1 MSISRRDFFKVA
13 GGTIAGIAATSTDSS
28 ASADS
33 AELRTKGAKTTTTIC
48 TFCAV
53 GCGMIVQV
61 KNGKVINIEG
71 DPDHPINKGALCSK
85 GDALFQ
91 IPNSDQRLK
100 KVKYRAAGA
109 SEWQEKSWD
118 WALDRIASLMKD
130 SRDRKFRA
138 TEKGKDGRDYLVNRN
153 EGMTIL
159 GGAGLDNE
167 ECYLLSKFARSSGV
181 VYLEHQARL

>member
-1 MSISRRDFFKVA
+1 MAISRRDFFKIA
-13 GGTIAGIAATSTDSS
+13 GGAAVGVAAATAEGKTE
-28 ASADS
+28 ADS
-33 AELRTKGAKTTTTIC
+33 PELRTKGAKTTTTVC

-53 GCGMIVQV
+53 GCGMLVQV
-61 KNGKVINIEG
+61 KDGKVINIEG
-71 DPDHPINKGALCSK
+71 DPDHPINRGTLCSK

-91 IPNSDQRLK
+91 IPNSDLRLK
-100 KVKYRAAGA
+100 TVKYRAAGA
-109 SEWQEKSWD
+109 SSWEEKSWD
-118 WALDRIASLMKD
+118 WALDRIALLMKE
-130 SRDRKFRA
+130 SRDRNFRVN
-138 TEKGKDGRDYLVNRN
+138 EKGKDGRDYLVNRN